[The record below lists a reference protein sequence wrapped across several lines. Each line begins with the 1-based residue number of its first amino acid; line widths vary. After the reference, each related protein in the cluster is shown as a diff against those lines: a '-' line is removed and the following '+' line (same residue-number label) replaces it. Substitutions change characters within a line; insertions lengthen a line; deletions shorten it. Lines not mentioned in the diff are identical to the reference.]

1 MESSDA
7 DAATTAYQR
16 VQASPRGTP
25 RGSEHGSSADTLAP
39 LPEPDVNAAVAK
51 AAGLFL
57 RGKNKAPMQMTRTAE
72 ARVSTHG
79 PTVPA
84 APVVRSQTAELEE
97 GGDIP
102 DKQSPRPPTSVGAS
116 TRALPSCYLGRGYRR
131 NSYFARRLW
140 NLTIVLAVLNAIGVA
155 AFWMS
160 NDIDDGGLY
169 VRNPSESLTFRQSPC
184 RSASE
189 SCESCKT
196 LVVYATLVYHMLP
209 VVVMMGLPASGW
221 RVFEPFKRELR
232 IGGDHRKSKIKRSLY
247 LQACELVGVLVVLV
261 NIVIFFYF
269 VYSLFQGNN
278 FNCHTNRVIIYS
290 YCAVFCFFAMFVE
303 LTYFAR
309 FREHIKML
317 LGAFKEAD
325 HTGDIRARLSGRRDG
340 YRSERSRIIH
350 DIRKDLYRAAEMGN
364 LIELQ
369 EKLAIAQ
376 TRIGED
382 FVNVMY
388 KNASIRFGIFSMS
401 KKNPMHIAAYHGNV
415 EIMDAL
421 LQVGFSVNG
430 FDKVSRV
437 RFTTGD
443 LFWFFAQFFI
453 SKPVESSDETAA
465 SIFRT
470 TLATPLHCAVST
482 GQIEAVQWLIRNGAD
497 VNVHAQSSHRSDR
510 LPPLFLADNPEIV
523 SILLEAGAN
532 QLEVPQPGHMNTL
545 TVLQLAY
552 LRGNIPVANELEEWG
567 GDVALTPLHSAA
579 GSNDAKAVKTLLK
592 AGADPNC
599 LGEHGYEGMNRRTPL
614 HWASI
619 NGALDAVKILLEHD
633 ANPNFQDIDGRT
645 PLHWAARANRPEV
658 VTVLLESGA
667 DPAIRDSM
675 FMTPILCAAEARSIK
690 SEVIHKLVE
699 NGANIQRRASKWR
712 HSAASGN
719 ERRESGICTHS
730 GEAWCEHHGNERR
743 RFAPIDCTTSTQ
755 LQFEVKNA
763 AGNRDVMISYTHSHS
778 EFALKLRKSLEHAN
792 VTTWLDQMD
801 PSGIGGGSVWREEI
815 ADGIRN
821 ASLVVCILT
830 EDYAKSEWCLKEL
843 ALAKECGKPIL
854 AVSTEHAKI
863 TEDLQVSSVH
873 ASDCAVRAV
882 HYQGRQREPTQRDV
896 RIPTTLSSIASSDY
910 SWTAFV
916 MRSERQ
922 RKHIVQRANLR
933 LSSEMAGT
941 SFDPSAVTELDLSS
955 TTNDF
960 VFLSHGDKHL
970 AFVQRIYDR
979 LTGNGIYCFFDGA
992 NSASDFQQRMRV
1004 AKEAILKCSCF
1015 IVVISNRTADN
1026 EVVRDQLAF
1035 AEDKGKPILPIML
1048 NDCEI
1053 TADKLYTLSRS
1064 SLFHFT
1070 PELGF
1075 NASFTTL
1082 LQGVKHHVSSSSLQ
1096 AMPTRVGGRSGR
1108 APALF
1113 SAVTRATALNR
1124 MRMRMAQAQ
1133 PSLGETT
1140 TSAL

>member
-51 AAGLFL
+51 SAGLFL

-699 NGANIQRRASKWR
+699 NGANINDALPNGDTPLHLAMKDENLASALTLVKLG
-712 HSAASGN
+712 ASTMATNDVGL
-719 ERRESGICTHS
+719 R
-730 GEAWCEHHGNERR
+730 
-743 RFAPIDCTTSTQ
+743 PIDCTTSTQ

-863 TEDLQVSSVH
+863 TEDLQVYLYTRQIVPFEPSITKVDN
-873 ASDCAVRAV
+873 ANPRNVTYEYDDAVFHSQFRLLLDGV
-882 HYQGRQREPTQRDV
+882 RDE
-896 RIPTTLSSIASSDY
+896 I
-910 SWTAFV
+910 
-916 MRSERQ
+916 ERQ

-1015 IVVISNRTADN
+1015 IVVISNRTAEN

>member
-1 MESSDA
+1 MEAHDA
-7 DAATTAYQR
+7 DAATTAYQS
-16 VQASPRGTP
+16 VQASPRGNQ
-25 RGSEHGSSADTLAP
+25 RGSVDGSESYPTASRDDGVATART
-39 LPEPDVNAAVAK
+39 EAAVTK

-57 RGKNKAPMQMTRTAE
+57 KARNRPPVQMTRTAE

-79 PTVPA
+79 PTLAPA
-84 APVVRSQTAELEE
+84 SAGRRQTAADLED

-102 DKQSPRPPTSVGAS
+102 EKQLPRPPPSIDSS
-116 TRALPSCYLGRGYRR
+116 TRPLPSCFLGRGYRS

-140 NLTIVLAVLNAIGVA
+140 NLTLVLAFLNAIGIAV
-155 AFWMS
+155 FWLS
-160 NDIDDGGLY
+160 KDIDNGGLY
-169 VRNPSESLTFRQSPC
+169 VRNPSYSLTFRESVC
-184 RSASE
+184 TSTSG

-232 IGGDHRKSKIKRSLY
+232 MGGEHRKSKIKRSLY
-247 LQACELVGVLVVLV
+247 LQACELVGVIVVLV
-261 NIVIFFYF
+261 NIMIFIYF

-278 FNCHTNRVIIYS
+278 FNCHTDRVIIYS

-364 LIELQ
+364 LVEVQ
-369 EKLAIAQ
+369 EKLSIAQ
-376 TRIGED
+376 TRIGD
-382 FVNVMY
+382 NFVDVMY
-388 KNASIRFGIFSMS
+388 KNASIRLGIFSLS

-415 EIMDAL
+415 EVMDAL

-482 GQIEAVQWLIRNGAD
+482 GQIEAVQWLIR
-497 VNVHAQSSHRSDR
+497 
-510 LPPLFLADNPEIV
+510 
-523 SILLEAGAN
+523 
-532 QLEVPQPGHMNTL
+532 
-545 TVLQLAY
+545 
-552 LRGNIPVANELEEWG
+552 
-567 GDVALTPLHSAA
+567 
-579 GSNDAKAVKTLLK
+579 K
-592 AGADPNC
+592 
-599 LGEHGYEGMNRRTPL
+599 
-614 HWASI
+614 
-619 NGALDAVKILLEHD
+619 
-633 ANPNFQDIDGRT
+633 
-645 PLHWAARANRPEV
+645 
-658 VTVLLESGA
+658 
-667 DPAIRDSM
+667 
-675 FMTPILCAAEARSIK
+675 AEARSIK

-699 NGANIQRRASKWR
+699 KGADINDALPNGDTPLHLAMKDENLAS
-712 HSAASGN
+712 ALTLVQLGASIMTTNSVGL
-719 ERRESGICTHS
+719 R
-730 GEAWCEHHGNERR
+730 
-743 RFAPIDCTTSTQ
+743 PIDCTTSTQ

-778 EFALKLRKSLEHAN
+778 EFALKLRKSLENAKI
-792 VTTWLDQMD
+792 TTWLDQMD

-863 TEDLQVSSVH
+863 NEDLQVYLYTRQIVPFEPSITKVDNANPRFVTYEYDDNVFRSQFRLLL
-873 ASDCAVRAV
+873 DGVRD
-882 HYQGRQREPTQRDV
+882 E
-896 RIPTTLSSIASSDY
+896 I
-910 SWTAFV
+910 
-916 MRSERQ
+916 ERQ
-922 RKHIVQRANLR
+922 RKQIVQRANLR
-933 LSSEMAGT
+933 LSSEMAT
-941 SFDPSAVTELDLSS
+941 FDPSAVTEFDVST

-960 VFLSHGDKHL
+960 VFISHGDKHL

-979 LTGNGIYCFFDGA
+979 LTGNGIYCFLDGA
-992 NSASDFQQRMRV
+992 NSTSDFQERMRV

-1015 IVVISNRTADN
+1015 IVVISNRTSDN

-1048 NDCEI
+1048 NDWEI
-1053 TADKLYTLSRS
+1053 TPDKLYTLSRS

-1082 LQGVKHHVSSSSLQ
+1082 LNGVKQHVSNTSLQ
-1096 AMPTRVGGRSGR
+1096 AMLSRRGGRT
-1108 APALF
+1108 PALF
-1113 SAVTRATALNR
+1113 SAVTRAAALNR
-1124 MRMRMAQAQ
+1124 VRMRTTQAQ
-1133 PSLGETT
+1133 PSLGEPTAA
-1140 TSAL
+1140 AL